1 MVKTYVETGCRPS
14 WFVKIMFIRAVLETG
29 VYQPKRSREAPAL
42 GKGTWL
48 GPPWGHGNPN
58 LTSHNPGA
66 QQTPEKMQNPAF

>member
-14 WFVKIMFIRAVLETG
+14 RFVKIMFIRAVLETG
-29 VYQPKRSREAPAL
+29 VYQPKTKRSKEAPAL

-58 LTSHNPGA
+58 LMSHNPGA
-66 QQTPEKMQNPAF
+66 QHNPGK